1 MSTPKP
7 KKKNPKPTKSQDID
21 TIKSDVASFASS
33 LGLSSSLPSSGFNDI
48 DFRKPNKPNKPKTTL
63 DSNKPSSGNQKDGG
77 KNPRFQRPRS
87 GNQRDGEKNPRL
99 QKPGSGNQGN
109 GGKNPRFQRPS
120 SENQRG
126 GNENPRFQRPS
137 IGYQGN
143 GGKNPRFQTP
153 SSGNQMVGD
162 RNPRFQKP
170 NSRFQGYDRRNHAF
184 GNRPRVNDAVNDEGN
199 GEIES
204 GSGDYWSLQ
213 RFRNLPKVPL
223 VKANV
228 LGLWHVDVVELE
240 AKVMGGE
247 KKRAGGGDA
256 QEWERLVEEK
266 KEFGERL
273 LAQYTL
279 DYEASRGQSGDIKM
293 LLTTQRSGTAAD
305 KVSAHSV
312 LIGDNPIANMRS
324 LDALLAMVSSKVGKR
339 HALTAFEALKELLI
353 QSLLPD
359 RKLKAL
365 FQQPLSH
372 LSDTKD
378 GNSLLLFWYWEDC
391 LKSRYERFISALEE
405 ASRDML
411 AILKDKALKTIY
423 VLLKSKSEQERRLLS
438 SLVNKLG
445 DPENKVASNADFHLS
460 NLLSEHP
467 NMKVVVIDEV
477 DSFLFRPHLA
487 LKAKYHAVNFL
498 SKTRLSHHGD
508 GPKVAKRLID
518 VYFALFKVLISD
530 AGAGLKT
537 SEDGKMDVKK
547 APSKGKEQE
556 SLSESHVE
564 LDSRLLSVLLTGVN
578 RAFPFVSGDEAEE
591 IIEVQTPMLFQLVHS
606 KNFNVGIQ
614 ALMLLDKISSK
625 NQVASDRFYR
635 ALYAKL
641 LLPAAMNSSKEEMF
655 IGLLLR
661 AMKSDINIKRVAAFA
676 KRMLQVALQQ
686 PPQYACACLFLLSEV
701 LKARPPLWSMALQ
714 CESVDDELEHF
725 EDIPDETETQPT
737 TNAEQEQTE
746 TRPTTN
752 AEQDEEQGHEASS
765 EEDVDDD
772 DEELIIKKPDEGGN
786 QSKSN
791 GELSDRG
798 KNQGLQSVAEGRLPG
813 GYDPQHREPSFCKA
827 DRASWW
833 ELIVLGFHVHP
844 SVSTMSR
851 TILSGANIVY
861 NGNPLNDLS
870 LTSFLDKFMEKKAKL
885 NAWHG
890 GSEIE
895 PARKLDMSQD
905 LIGPEIL
912 SLAEEDVPPDDVV
925 FHKFY
930 MNKMHSTKK
939 PKKKKK
945 KAAEEE
951 AAEDLYGGDNSD
963 DEEVDDVL
971 DAGGP
976 PLEDADGDNDYNDL
990 DRVAAYEDDDLLA
1003 DASDV
1008 EMEIPSDDDSLK
1020 HGDVPPDF
1028 SGGDSDGEFD
1038 VGDADDGSDE
1048 DRTHNNRKKRKMK
1061 GGKKSPFASLEEY
1074 EHLLNDDEDRVQD
1087 DGADD
1092 GEDDDDGNAED
1103 KVRLTKGKPSR
1114 KRKSGKNSVARKGKA
1129 SHKRIKSL
1137 KE

>member
-7 KKKNPKPTKSQDID
+7 KKKPTKPQDID

-33 LGLSSSLPSSGFNDI
+33 LGLSSSLLSSGFNDI
-48 DFRKPNKPNKPKTTL
+48 DFRKPHKPKTL
-63 DSNKPSSGNQKDGG
+63 DSSHSKKSGSWNQSDGG
-77 KNPRFQRPRS
+77 KNPRFQTPGS
-87 GNQRDGEKNPRL
+87 GNRRDGEKDHRF
-99 QKPGSGNQGN
+99 QRPGSGNQGN
-109 GGKNPRFQRPS
+109 GGKTPRFQRPS
-120 SENQRG
+120 SGNQRG
-126 GNENPRFQRPS
+126 GNENARFQRPS
-137 IGYQGN
+137 IGNQR
-143 GGKNPRFQTP
+143 GGDK
-153 SSGNQMVGD
+153 
-162 RNPRFQKP
+162 NPRFQKP
-170 NSRFQGYDRRNHAF
+170 NSQFQGNDRRNHAF
-184 GNRPRVNDAVNDEGN
+184 QNKYRSNDAVNDEGN
-199 GEIES
+199 GEMES
-204 GSGDYWSLQ
+204 GSGDYRSFE
-213 RFRNLPKVPL
+213 RFRDMSKLPL
-223 VKANV
+223 VKANA
-228 LGLWHVDVVELE
+228 LGMWHVDVAELE

-256 QEWERLVEEK
+256 EEWKRLVEEK
-266 KEFGERL
+266 RELGERL

-339 HALTAFEALKELLI
+339 HALTAFEALKELFI

-359 RKLKAL
+359 RKFKAL

-411 AILKDKALKTIY
+411 AILKDKALKTMY

-477 DSFLFRPHLA
+477 NSFLFRPHLA

-498 SKTRLSHHGD
+498 SKIRLSHHGD

-518 VYFALFKVLISD
+518 VYFALFMVLISD

-537 SEDGKMDVKK
+537 SEDGKMDAKK
-547 APSKGKEQE
+547 APSKGKGQE
-556 SLSESHVE
+556 SLSESHIE

-578 RAFPFVSGDEAEE
+578 RAFPFVSGDEADE
-591 IIEVQTPMLFQLVHS
+591 IIEVQTPMLFRLVHS

-676 KRMLQVALQQ
+676 KRMLQVVLQQ
-686 PPQYACACLFLLSEV
+686 PPQHACACLFLLSEV

-725 EDIPDETETQPT
+725 EDVPDETETQPT
-737 TNAEQEQTE
+737 TNADQEQTE
-746 TRPTTN
+746 ITDAHTN
-752 AEQDEEQGHEASS
+752 SQVDAESNASEDEEGHEASS
-765 EEDVDDD
+765 EEDVEDDD
-772 DEELIIKKPDEGGN
+772 DEEELIIKKPDEGGN

-791 GELSDRG
+791 GVLSDPC
-798 KNQGLQSVAEGRLPG
+798 KNQELQTVAEGQLPG

-833 ELIVLGFHVHP
+833 ELLVLGSHVHP
-844 SVSTMSR
+844 SVSTMAR

-895 PARKLDMSQD
+895 PAKKLDMNHD

-912 SLAEEDVPPDDVV
+912 SLAEEDVPPEDVV

-963 DEEVDDVL
+963 DEEIDDVL
-971 DAGGP
+971 DVGGP
-976 PLEDADGDNDYNDL
+976 PLEDADGDYDYNDL
-990 DRVAAYEDDDLLA
+990 DRVAADEDDDLLA

-1008 EMEIPSDDDSLK
+1008 EMEMPSDDDSLK
-1020 HGDVPPDF
+1020 HDVVSPNF
-1028 SGGDSDGEFD
+1028 GGGDSDGEID
-1038 VGDADDGSDE
+1038 VGDADDGSDDE
-1048 DRTHNNRKKRKMK
+1048 NTHSNRKKRKMK

-1074 EHLLNDDEDRVQD
+1074 EHLLNDDEDGVQD
-1087 DGADD
+1087 DGEDD
-1092 GEDDDDGNAED
+1092 GDNDDDGNAED
-1103 KVRLTKGKPSR
+1103 KVRFMKGKPSR
-1114 KRKSGKNSVARKGKA
+1114 KRKSRKNSVAGKGKA
-1129 SHKRIKSL
+1129 SYKKKKSS